1 MTLAEFKASFQG
13 GARPTLYKVTCA
25 FPAGVADAAASTKLQ
40 FTCKGFEI
48 PGVSTG
54 LIEVPHMGRMLKLAG
69 DRTFQPVT
77 MTIVNDVDWA
87 VRTAFERW
95 ANLINGAREN
105 VGATRLGD
113 YAIDMLVE
121 QMDRQGNVITGYT
134 FISVFP
140 TDVSPIQLGFDMID
154 AIEEFTV
161 TLEYQN
167 WERVAAGII

>member
-1 MTLAEFKASFQG
+1 MSLAEFKSTFQG

-40 FTCKGFEI
+40 FTCKAFEI

-69 DRTFQPVT
+69 DRVFNPVQ
-77 MTIVNDVDWA
+77 MTIINDVDWS

-95 ANLINGAREN
+95 SNLINGAREN

-113 YAIDMLVE
+113 YAVDMLVE
-121 QMDRQGNVITGYT
+121 QLNRQGEVITGYT
-134 FISVFP
+134 FIGVFP
-140 TDVSPIQLGFDMID
+140 EDVSPIQLGFDMID
-154 AIEEFTV
+154 TVEEFTV
-161 TLEYQN
+161 SLQYQW
-167 WERVAAGII
+167 WERGSVGIV